1 MAARPLCAPGDL
13 SYSVRTGQP
22 AFEHIYGKP
31 FFDYLAEEPDL
42 AQILSDVMTTSS
54 MNEGAAIIDGHDF
67 SGYQKIVDVGGAHG
81 ALLALILDSHPGP
94 GAVLF
99 DAPEVIAGA
108 HGSIDKHVAVGRLQ
122 KEGRALLRSHNARR
136 GRIHPEVYPSRLG
149 RRASY
154 SNLEELP
161 LRYGCEWESLDH
173 RKLLSRRATLDSRR
187 RTLISR
193 CCSSCMDAN
202 EPNGSIVICSTKPTS
217 GSYKRCQRLRGS
229 ASSKRPH

>member
-1 MAARPLCAPGDL
+1 MEWQRGRCAHLGRSFL
-13 SYSVRTGQP
+13 QRTYRSP

-42 AQILSDVMTTSS
+42 AQIFSDVMTTSS

-122 KEGRALLRSHNARR
+122 KEGGNFFEAITRNGDAYILKFILHDWDDERA
-136 GRIHPEVYPSRLG
+136 I
-149 RRASY
+149 AS
-154 SNLEELP
+154 
-161 LRYGCEWESLDH
+161 
-173 RKLLSRRATLDSRR
+173 
-187 RTLISR
+187 
-193 CCSSCMDAN
+193 
-202 EPNGSIVICSTKPTS
+202 
-217 GSYKRCQRLRGS
+217 
-229 ASSKRPH
+229 